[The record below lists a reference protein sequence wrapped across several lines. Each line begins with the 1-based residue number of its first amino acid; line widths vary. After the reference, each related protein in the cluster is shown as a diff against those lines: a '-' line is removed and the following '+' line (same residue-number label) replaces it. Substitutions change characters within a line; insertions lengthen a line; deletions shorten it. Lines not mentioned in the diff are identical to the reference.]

1 MADEDEYYNSEHS
14 DIDVEDDDMNDVKE
28 VTMEELLTVN
38 GGDNN
43 VMDED
48 IYQDYLDTPKVSLNR
63 LTKYEKTQIL
73 GIRIQQLSNGL
84 LPYITID
91 NASNKEVSLSYIA
104 QKELEERKLPFII
117 KRKISES
124 ITEYWR
130 LSELL
135 D

>member
-14 DIDVEDDDMNDVKE
+14 DIDDDDDMNDDKE
-28 VTMEELLTVN
+28 ATMEELLTVN
-38 GGDNN
+38 AGDNN
-43 VMDED
+43 VMDEE
-48 IYQDYLDTPKVSLNR
+48 IYQEYLDKPKVSLNR

-91 NASNKEVSLSYIA
+91 NASHKEVSLSYIA